1 MIKNYYIL
9 VLLILL
15 LSFNYA
21 KSSSK
26 NLRKLTNTEISIS
39 EATKLTNEGKIL
51 KFAISWT
58 GISDLAPETTC
69 DLKILYKK
77 AEPTASCSFD
87 GSKLNCEYN
96 CNEAYYGSIK
106 IPASTIDLDGENTLQ
121 IKNELTLQQTVEL
134 TYQKAYVLFYSTL
147 STTIYE
153 FQIYVGE
160 NDIAI
165 SPILKE

>member
-26 NLRKLTNTEISIS
+26 NLRKLTNTETTIS
-39 EATKLTNEGKIL
+39 EATELKNVEKKLN
-51 KFAISWT
+51 FAISL
-58 GISDLAPETTC
+58 SDTSGFAQETTYN
-69 DLKILYKK
+69 LKILYKK
-77 AEPTASCSFD
+77 AEQTASCSFD
-87 GSKLNCEYN
+87 GSRLNCEYN

-106 IPASTIDLDGENTLQ
+106 IPTSTINLEGENTLQ

-134 TYQKAYVLFYSTL
+134 TYQKA
-147 STTIYE
+147 
-153 FQIYVGE
+153 
-160 NDIAI
+160 
-165 SPILKE
+165 